1 MLVLFFTVEVNNFTF
16 LTFTCLQNQALSD
29 ELAKYKKEYGRIKH
43 KLNDASRKM
52 EVRRRD
58 VTGAIARSVIHVHVL
73 APACSVIYQHA
84 EGTNV

>member
-1 MLVLFFTVEVNNFTF
+1 M
-16 LTFTCLQNQALSD
+16 CLQNQALSD

-52 EVRRRD
+52 EVRSRD
-58 VTGAIARSVIHVHVL
+58 VTYAIARFVRHVL
-73 APACSVIYQHA
+73 AAACSVIYKQA